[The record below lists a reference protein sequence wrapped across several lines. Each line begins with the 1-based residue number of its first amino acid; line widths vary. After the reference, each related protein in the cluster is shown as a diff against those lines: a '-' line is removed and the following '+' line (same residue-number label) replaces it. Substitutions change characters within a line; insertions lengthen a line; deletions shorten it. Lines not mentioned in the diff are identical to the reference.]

1 MSHLNHVS
9 ILVPSVEKTA
19 KTLEDKGYDIGPV
32 DTFEGEGTKEIY
44 INYGNAGSLLLME
57 AIGPGPYQRAL
68 EKRGPGLHHLAI
80 DVEKIVKAL
89 EGLTKAGWE
98 LHPESFVT
106 MERSKTAYLF
116 RRGFPALIEVQERK
130 PKDEPLFITKLELRY
145 EKAMSRLVSAAGLE
159 GIVAPTAGEPALWI
173 GEARHALTQ
182 LCS

>member
-9 ILVPSVEKTA
+9 ILVKSVEKTA
-19 KTLEDKGYDIGPV
+19 TKLQGKGYDLGPV

-44 INYGNAGSLLLME
+44 VNYANSGSLLLME

-80 DVEKIVKAL
+80 DVEKIVKSL
-89 EGLTKAGWE
+89 EGFTKAGWE

-116 RRGFPALIEVQERK
+116 RRGFPALIEVQERE
-130 PKDEPLFITKLELRY
+130 PKEAPLFITKLELGFDPMLTKLLVALGL
-145 EKAMSRLVSAAGLE
+145 EEIVSAT
-159 GIVAPTAGEPALWI
+159 TAEPALWI
-173 GEARHALTQ
+173 GEAKMAIASL
-182 LCS
+182 